1 MNPHCFDV
9 WLRGHT
15 FFIIMR
21 LIMFDLPFF
30 LLSIGLGV
38 SLAMDA
44 FSVSLANGLN
54 EPAMSVKKSL
64 GVAGIFGIFQGMMPF
79 IGWFLVTQLT
89 AVFKW
94 LSPFIPWVALGL
106 LGFIGGKMLYEGIK
120 EYKCKKD
127 GGGDECPVPQKLT
140 FTSLIVQGF
149 ATSIDA
155 LSGGTTIDEYN
166 WIQAAVCALVV
177 AVITFGICF
186 AGVFIGKKS
195 GTALASKSAIFGGS
209 ILIVIGLWIF
219 IKSFIN

>member
-1 MNPHCFDV
+1 
-9 WLRGHT
+9 
-15 FFIIMR
+15 
-21 LIMFDLPFF
+21 MFDLPFF

-54 EPAMSVKKSL
+54 EPDMSVKKSL
-64 GVAGIFGIFQGMMPF
+64 GVAGIFGLFQGMMPF

-89 AVFKW
+89 AVFNW
-94 LSPFIPWVALGL
+94 LEPFIPWVALGL

-120 EYKCKKD
+120 EYKCKE

-140 FTSLIVQGF
+140 FTSLLVQGF

-155 LSGGTTIDEYN
+155 LSGGTTIDEYS
-166 WIQAAVCALVV
+166 WIQAAVCALIV

>member
-1 MNPHCFDV
+1 
-9 WLRGHT
+9 
-15 FFIIMR
+15 
-21 LIMFDLPFF
+21 MFDLPFF

-54 EPAMSVKKSL
+54 EPTMSVKKSL
-64 GVAGIFGIFQGMMPF
+64 GVAGIFGLFQGMMPF
-79 IGWFLVTQLT
+79 IGWVLVTQLT
-89 AVFKW
+89 AVFNW

-106 LGFIGGKMLYEGIK
+106 LGFIGGKMLYEGIR

-140 FTSLIVQGF
+140 FTSLLVQGF

-155 LSGGTTIDEYN
+155 LSGGTTIDEYS
-166 WIQAAVCALVV
+166 WLQAAVCALIV

-195 GTALASKSAIFGGS
+195 GTALASKSAIFGGF